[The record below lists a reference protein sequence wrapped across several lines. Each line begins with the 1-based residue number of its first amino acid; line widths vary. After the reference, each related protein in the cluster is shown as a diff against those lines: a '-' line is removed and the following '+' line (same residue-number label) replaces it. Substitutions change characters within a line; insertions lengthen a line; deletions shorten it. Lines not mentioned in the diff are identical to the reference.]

1 MDAGLSSLIIP
12 AASFILLLLW
22 LTAIIRT
29 RDDKNTN
36 ALMCLSEAAKR
47 QMRTCTQPRLSLS
60 LMQTLKDGYMHTR
73 WVSVQLSLNML
84 LLYKDKEEVYL
95 HAQLTK

>member
-1 MDAGLSSLIIP
+1 
-12 AASFILLLLW
+12 
-22 LTAIIRT
+22 
-29 RDDKNTN
+29 
-36 ALMCLSEAAKR
+36 MCLSEAAKR

-95 HAQLTK
+95 PYMHNLQNKALDLLHMFSYKS